1 MPLKTIARIVLG
13 RENFSVEKFLAKHAS
28 LIGHLQR
35 TRRMLVCFFAVFISA
50 KACRFLSIARMPAR
64 DGQFFFLFDRTNCSD
79 VILARFQPRDSCR
92 VVGPAKLSTYTVSF
106 VKRRATERCEFAL
119 KLKRKNARHT

>member
-1 MPLKTIARIVLG
+1 MPLKTIARNVLG

-79 VILARFQPRDSCR
+79 VILARFQPSNSREIVAGSSVPRNFPPTPFRLLNDGQPNGASLR
-92 VVGPAKLSTYTVSF
+92 
-106 VKRRATERCEFAL
+106 
-119 KLKRKNARHT
+119 